1 MNIEFIEQTLKIL
14 KYTDLSIH
22 FPEIC
27 EVTMEGDKRHM
38 SMVLDGASGGLRIK
52 DNFVLQ
58 AMIFFGLIDAHIDIH
73 NPELEGKN
81 FTDKYKKLS
90 VADDSSIMARE
101 IYRLLRILRNAAIH
115 SRTAISLDEKNIE
128 ATTDDSKLHLS
139 VSGLELIYTFVLL
152 LIQESNYSDEYKTCL
167 LRTYYDDIRQAIVLL
182 EDNSGIHFANISAGP
197 HLRRVVRYR
206 VKNPAFQV
214 DNDTQS
220 LIIKKYALKASEAAH
235 RDYEYILDIN
245 NSSYLI
251 PNEVLDVSG
260 QIGLKDIKKWTWK
273 NIAGLAS

>member
-1 MNIEFIEQTLKIL
+1 MNSEFIEQTLRIL

-22 FPEIC
+22 FPEIYD
-27 EVTMEGDKRHM
+27 VTMEDDKRHM
-38 SMVLDGASGGLRIK
+38 HGVFEAASGGLRLK

-58 AMIFFGLIDAHIDIH
+58 AMIFFGLIDAYIDIH

-90 VADDSSIMARE
+90 IADDSSIMARE

-115 SRTAISLDEKNIE
+115 SRTDISLDEKNIE
-128 ATTDDSKLHLS
+128 ATTDDSKLHIS
-139 VSGLELIYTFVLL
+139 VSGLEFIYTFVLL
-152 LIQESNYSDEYKTCL
+152 LIQESNYSDEYKASL
-167 LRTYYDDIRQAIVLL
+167 LRTYYDDIWQTIVLL
-182 EDNSGIHFANISAGP
+182 EDKSGNHLADISAGP
-197 HLRRVVRYR
+197 RLGRVVRYR
-206 VKNPAFQV
+206 VKNPVFQV

-235 RDYEYILDIN
+235 RDYEYIVNMN

-251 PNEVLDVSG
+251 PNEVLDETGRIRLEDINKWACRSVG
-260 QIGLKDIKKWTWK
+260 GLP
-273 NIAGLAS
+273 